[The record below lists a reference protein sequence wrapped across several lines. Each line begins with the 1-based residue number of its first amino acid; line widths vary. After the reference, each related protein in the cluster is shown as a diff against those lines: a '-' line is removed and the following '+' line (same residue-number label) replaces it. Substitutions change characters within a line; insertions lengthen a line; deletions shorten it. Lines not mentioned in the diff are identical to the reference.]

1 MSTFDKYLNETLNML
16 NERSINKI
24 NKEFSEVVVKMAGL
38 AKEYS
43 TAKGED
49 KAKILAELK
58 ELTANKKAL
67 TNELDDVV
75 AGKDRDVELAIKEAY
90 GKSAGLSKEETLK
103 VAQKFA
109 EAMSKADGTKVT
121 VNKRTLEEDSF
132 DLDINGEEFEGGS
145 YNIYQ
150 NGNVMNMAVR
160 NNPVYGKKNDTVDT
174 IAKNMKKAFTN
185 ESIMNE
191 EYDVSGISREDLK
204 SILNYLD
211 ANDVSY
217 DFNGREEILDFDI
230 TELDKKDQD
239 QLKKLG
245 ISESIVTE
253 GKRVTLKRRYT
264 ENHPAITTSKTGKI
278 RNEILVAI
286 KDGKVSQEKF
296 DNIVAE
302 ISNSST
308 RWKKTNAKYF
318 TVSEDGVSLSTFGK
332 RLLAG
337 ITVNESKNDTG
348 LMVFGRTKIDNNK
361 IGEIADDLGLHAE
374 WDSRE
379 GYWLFPEEEDMY
391 DELEMELDK
400 AFGKKGINARFE
412 GIFEAI
418 SKNPG
423 IWVPGGFDK
432 EIGKYPNSKIT
443 KEIVLKAAK
452 KWDVNDDEAISYV
465 EYGWDLDLNENATT
479 NMKTKFIYESFQ
491 EFVENKLDESTL
503 NEAFASLKLA
513 SILTGANAMDKDLP
527 SAFYNMSKLALDKIQ
542 DIDIIEMTPEQAKK
556 EKRSKAVYFY
566 FTTNEKE
573 NPYAGKSSWRAE
585 TIPANTLLAI
595 TDGSNEWMATEW
607 QKSYSRD
614 KKATKTL
621 KTTSRDDSD
630 GFPKSG
636 ARSAYGSGISSMK
649 QVVELAD
656 RAYCLDLDVLRARYS
671 TDSVRIKRDS
681 AKRGAIAFQNDK
693 DFKAENLNRY
703 NNIIAGR
710 AASMPIDKMVQ
721 DAIDAIATQIKD
733 ALIKGE
739 KGQYGDIIVGKTSK
753 GREARLQDAS
763 NHMKNILDDF
773 QRYVNYTNRDAE
785 EKKAGYSGTYY
796 EASVKEYAKRVT
808 DKIKQIE
815 NFTYAW

>member
-1 MSTFDKYLNETLNML
+1 MNAFDKYLNETLNML

-43 TAKGED
+43 TAEGEA

-58 ELTANKKAL
+58 ELTAKKKAL
-67 TNELDDVV
+67 TNELDDAV
-75 AGKDRDVELAIKEAY
+75 AGKDKNIELAIKEAY

-132 DLDINGEEFEGGS
+132 DLDIDGEEFDGGS

-150 NGNVMNMAVR
+150 NGDVMNMAVR

-174 IAKNMKKAFTN
+174 IAKNMKKAFESVVTEGFENSAIQKALKDCGYDLKQSDFKLSKKKQSGAVFYYLNGEIIGNDDYGYDKLVQKATERIKENPKKYGLN
-185 ESIMNE
+185 ES
-191 EYDVSGISREDLK
+191 V
-204 SILNYLD
+204 
-211 ANDVSY
+211 
-217 DFNGREEILDFDI
+217 
-230 TELDKKDQD
+230 
-239 QLKKLG
+239 
-245 ISESIVTE
+245 VTE
-253 GKRVTLKRRYT
+253 GKKVTLKRRYT

-278 RNEILVAI
+278 RNKILEAI
-286 KDGKVSQEKF
+286 KDGKVSQEEF

-302 ISNSST
+302 LSNSST

-318 TVSEDGVSLSTFGK
+318 TISEDGVSLSTFGK

-337 ITVNESKNDTG
+337 ITVNEKT
-348 LMVFGRTKIDNNK
+348 
-361 IGEIADDLGLHAE
+361 E
-374 WDSRE
+374 
-379 GYWLFPEEEDMY
+379 
-391 DELEMELDK
+391 
-400 AFGKKGINARFE
+400 
-412 GIFEAI
+412 
-418 SKNPG
+418 KNPE

-443 KEIVLKAAK
+443 REIVLKAAK
-452 KWDVNDDEAISYV
+452 KWDVNDDEAIAYV
-465 EYGWDLDLNENATT
+465 EYGWDLDLNENKTT

-491 EFVENKLDESTL
+491 EFVENKLNESTL
-503 NEAFASLKLA
+503 NEAFASAKLA
-513 SILTGANAMDKDLP
+513 SILTGANKMDKDLP

-556 EKRSKAVYFY
+556 EKRSNAVYLY
-566 FTTNEKE
+566 FTTNEKP
-573 NPYAGKSSWRAE
+573 NPYAGKETWSGER

-607 QKSYSRD
+607 QKSYSR
-614 KKATKTL
+614 KQEPARIL
-621 KTTSRDDSD
+621 KTTSRDNSA

-636 ARSAYGSGISSMK
+636 ARSHYGSGISSMK
-649 QVVELAD
+649 QVVDLAD

-671 TDSVRIKRDS
+671 TTAQRDERAA
-681 AKRGAIAFQNDK
+681 AKKGAIAFQNDK

-703 NNIIAGR
+703 NDIIANR

-721 DAIDAIATQIKD
+721 DAIDTLATQIKD

-739 KGQYGDIIVGKTSK
+739 KGKYGDIIVGKTDK
-753 GREARLQDAS
+753 GREAKLQDAS

-773 QRYVNYTNRDAE
+773 QRYVNYTNQSE
-785 EKKAGYSGTYY
+785 LEKKAGYTGNYY
-796 EASVKEYAKRVT
+796 QSSVKDYAKRVT
-808 DKIKQIE
+808 DKIKQIG